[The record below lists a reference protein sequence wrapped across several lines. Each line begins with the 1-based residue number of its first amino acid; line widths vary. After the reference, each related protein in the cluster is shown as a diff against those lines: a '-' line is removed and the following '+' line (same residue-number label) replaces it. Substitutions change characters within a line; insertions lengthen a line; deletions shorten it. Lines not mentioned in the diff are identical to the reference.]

1 MEQEIEQWRPNE
13 NLLEI
18 LVTMGITK
26 NAAEIALYYTG
37 NESADAAATFYFDNP
52 DIEGTSLSV
61 IGVSDEKD
69 VKTVPKDEGDDS
81 SEEDDSKNEC
91 VTCKM
96 VFIINSALN
105 MGIGKIAAQV
115 AHASLGLYRNLI
127 HDRNMTEELGAW
139 EEYGEKKIVLKGTND
154 VHLQELQKLATEKNI
169 HSYLVRDAGRTQIPE
184 GSITVLGL
192 FGEEN
197 LVNTVSGKLGL
208 L

>member
-1 MEQEIEQWRPNE
+1 
-13 NLLEI
+13 
-18 LVTMGITK
+18 
-26 NAAEIALYYTG
+26 
-37 NESADAAATFYFDNP
+37 
-52 DIEGTSLSV
+52 
-61 IGVSDEKD
+61 
-69 VKTVPKDEGDDS
+69 
-81 SEEDDSKNEC
+81 
-91 VTCKM
+91 
-96 VFIINSALN
+96 